1 MYTISRK
8 FSRDV
13 LLTAFHKH
21 NFPST
26 NAIVAICKFKMLI
39 VSPFCR
45 SPEEKKNQ
53 YYITTDHGAIVI
65 HDSSDESVHS
75 TSCVKRKLDY
85 SSYLLTDSSDIA
97 SDVAEDSHIDKA
109 LKLTSTPP

>member
-1 MYTISRK
+1 
-8 FSRDV
+8 
-13 LLTAFHKH
+13 
-21 NFPST
+21 
-26 NAIVAICKFKMLI
+26 MLI
-39 VSPFCR
+39 VSPLCR

-65 HDSSDESVHS
+65 HDSRDESVHS
-75 TSCVKRKLDY
+75 TPCVKRKLDY
-85 SSYLLTDSSDIA
+85 SSYLRTDTSDIS